1 MQEKNNTQK
10 FPRFGFRR
18 NTHNKDGTFNRE
30 NANVWQAHVWNRTV
44 AKDIGSLIPSREA
57 IAFDKLVEKIKSNA
71 DKEKKPDFDLDEE
84 EVAFL
89 VIKLIECGMV
99 VIEPIDPYETDI
111 YDDGVKFW
119 KK

>member
-44 AKDIGSLIPSREA
+44 AKDIGSLIPSKEA
-57 IAFDKLVEKIKSNA
+57 ISFDKVVEKIKVGTK
-71 DKEKKPDFDLDEE
+71 DKEFDLDEE
-84 EVAFL
+84 EIACLIV
-89 VIKLIECGMV
+89 KLIECGMV
-99 VIEPIDPYETDI
+99 VVESIDPYETDV